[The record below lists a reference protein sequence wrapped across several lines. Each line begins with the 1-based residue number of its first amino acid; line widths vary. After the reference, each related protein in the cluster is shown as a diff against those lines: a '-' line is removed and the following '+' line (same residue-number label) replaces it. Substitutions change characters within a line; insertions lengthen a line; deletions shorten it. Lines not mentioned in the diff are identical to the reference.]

1 MPQRW
6 VRGPRVGCARVP
18 KRAQASPPAAQILRP
33 AFLVAEGRAINA
45 LHVKAVGP
53 VGERGA
59 PRERGSGAWRCRGGR
74 RDAVLVPGRERSS
87 DAAPLRP
94 QPPPASGPRS
104 G

>member
-74 RDAVLVPGRERSS
+74 RDAVLVPGREWSS